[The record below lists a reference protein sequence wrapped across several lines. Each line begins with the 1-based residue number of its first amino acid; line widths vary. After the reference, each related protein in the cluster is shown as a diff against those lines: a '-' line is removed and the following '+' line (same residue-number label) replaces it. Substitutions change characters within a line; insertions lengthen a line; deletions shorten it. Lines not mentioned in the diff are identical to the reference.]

1 MDKNNSKSNVLT
13 FEDMRDMLKSK
24 TSYENCY
31 DLKNSV
37 LIESYDD
44 SKFDE
49 IKSRHD
55 MEITKDLELEREKT
69 NFKNSMSKF
78 AHKVKKQKIEKF
90 VSGSSDNI
98 YINPGSARG
107 PETFQT
113 GEFFQTDDH
122 DVKKVDNL
130 QNIKI
135 TQTDSFYKIQ
145 KQRNKKIKNFNCSYS
160 TIHGSNMRPLY
171 DAYDSSY
178 NDNGKSASKLS
189 IDNNWSEQIEYRSK
203 HDLKKVNKYL
213 QTSKKKYMIS
223 TIILTFLFLISII
236 WQLGVFNYFY
246 LPPSLTL
253 ANPLS
258 YIFLNFWVLIV
269 ATIPFYSVLHS
280 GISGLV
286 KLKPNSDSALC
297 VMLLGNICQVAML
310 LFSGTEMINNK
321 NIFVLTPVVIGGMAF
336 HCMSKYIHFV
346 VVLSNFRFV
355 CNKSRKGCTVGVASN
370 EDLISAFKREKEKHD
385 PMVIYKRKT
394 NFFTDFIYYSSTQ
407 NIADSVGY
415 FLTPIGFYLSVL
427 LLLISAVISKNM
439 WVAITVFA
447 SGLCIITP
455 FSFLFS
461 IVLPFFI
468 SQKKLCKNK
477 AAFLGFDSSKFGK
490 TDAIIIT
497 AKELFPKGT
506 VNLSGMRVFN
516 SHPIDDSIT
525 CAASVLTATNSI
537 LKDMFMSMILENER
551 CLEKVDS
558 ILYEDNMGISAW
570 VDDRRVIIGNYYMM
584 VNHNINMPPD
594 SEIKKISKNGCDYVF
609 VAISGKLTAAFMYD
623 MSADFNVKSNLDA
636 LENEGISVV
645 IKTVDVAI
653 KPKKLSKI
661 FKTPENLF
669 KILPAQYH
677 KSYRNQTRDM
687 QKDGSAIIS
696 GDDFISFSS
705 AIIESKKFLTCL
717 KFGIITYILGI
728 FIEILVLVLF
738 ISVNMVYKFSSIT
751 IILFNLSVL
760 LSIVL
765 INIFIKK

>member
-1 MDKNNSKSNVLT
+1 
-13 FEDMRDMLKSK
+13 MRDTLKSK

-31 DLKNSV
+31 DLKNSL

-44 SKFDE
+44 SKFE
-49 IKSRHD
+49 QIKSRHD
-55 MEITKDLELEREKT
+55 MEITKDLELERKKT
-69 NFKNSMSKF
+69 SFKNSMHGF
-78 AHKVKKQKIEKF
+78 THEVEKQKFEQF
-90 VSGSSDNI
+90 MSSSSDNI
-98 YINPGSARG
+98 YSNSGKTRGSN
-107 PETFQT
+107 TFHT
-113 GEFFQTDDH
+113 GEFFQADDH
-122 DVKKVDNL
+122 DVKKVDDL
-130 QNIKI
+130 KHIKI
-135 TQTDSFYKIQ
+135 TQTDSFYKFQ
-145 KQRNKKIKNFNCSYS
+145 KQRNKKIKNFSCKYS
-160 TIHGSNMRPLY
+160 TIHSSEMRPLY
-171 DAYDSSY
+171 DPSDGL
-178 NDNGKSASKLS
+178 DDRKTASKLLVDS
-189 IDNNWSEQIEYRSK
+189 NWSEQIEYRSK
-203 HDLKKVNKYL
+203 HDSKKVNKYL
-213 QTSKKKYMIS
+213 QASKKKYMIS
-223 TIILTFLFLISII
+223 TIILTLLFFISII
-236 WQLGVFNYFY
+236 WQLGAFNYFY
-246 LPPSLTL
+246 LPSSLTL
-253 ANPLS
+253 ANPIS
-258 YIFLNFWVLIV
+258 YIFLNFWFLIV
-269 ATIPFYSVLHS
+269 AAIPFYSVLHS

-286 KLKPNSDSALC
+286 KLKPNSDSVLC

-346 VVLSNFRFV
+346 AILSNFMFI
-355 CNKSRKGCTVGVASN
+355 CNKSRKSCAVGVVSA
-370 EDLISAFKREKEKHD
+370 EDLLSAFKRGKENHD

-407 NIADSVGY
+407 SISDSVGY
-415 FLTPIGFYLSVL
+415 FLTPIGFYLSIL
-427 LLLISAVISKNM
+427 LLLISGVISKNI
-439 WVAITVFA
+439 WIAATVFA
-447 SGLCIITP
+447 SSLCLITP

-461 IVLPFFI
+461 TVFPFCI
-468 SQKKLCKNK
+468 SQKKLRKNK

-490 TDAIIIT
+490 ADAIIIN

-551 CLEKVDS
+551 CLKKVDS

-584 VNHNINMPPD
+584 VNHNVNMPPD

-623 MSADFNVKSNLDA
+623 MSADFNIKSNLSS
-636 LENEGISVV
+636 LEKEGISVV
-645 IKTVDVAI
+645 IKTVDVVI

-661 FKTPENLF
+661 FKISENLF

-687 QKDGSAIIS
+687 QKDGSTIIS
-696 GDDFISFSS
+696 DDDFMSFSS
-705 AIIESKKFLTCL
+705 TIIESKKFLTCL

-738 ISVNMVYKFSSIT
+738 ISVNMIYKFSPIT

>member
-1 MDKNNSKSNVLT
+1 
-13 FEDMRDMLKSK
+13 MRDILKSK

-37 LIESYDD
+37 LIESFDD
-44 SKFDE
+44 SKFE
-49 IKSRHD
+49 QIKSPHD
-55 MEITKDLELEREKT
+55 MEITKDLDLERKKT
-69 NFKNSMSKF
+69 NFKNSMNKF
-78 AHKVKKQKIEKF
+78 THKVKQQKFEKF
-90 VSGSSDNI
+90 TSGSSDNI
-98 YINPGSARG
+98 YSNSGKTRDPD
-107 PETFQT
+107 TFHT
-113 GEFFQTDDH
+113 GEFFQADDH
-122 DVKKVDNL
+122 DVKKVDDL
-130 QNIKI
+130 KNIKI
-135 TQTDSFYKIQ
+135 TQTDSFYKFQ

-160 TIHGSNMRPLY
+160 TVHSSKMRPLY
-171 DAYDSSY
+171 DPSDGSDDR
-178 NDNGKSASKLS
+178 NTASKLLV
-189 IDNNWSEQIEYRSK
+189 DNNWSEQIEYRSK
-203 HDLKKVNKYL
+203 HDSKKVNKYL
-213 QTSKKKYMIS
+213 QASKKKYMIS
-223 TIILTFLFLISII
+223 TIILTFLFFISII

-258 YIFLNFWVLIV
+258 YVFLNFWVLIV
-269 ATIPFYSVLHS
+269 ATIPFYNVLRS

-297 VMLLGNICQVAML
+297 VMLLGNIFQVAML

-336 HCMSKYIHFV
+336 HCMSKYMHV
-346 VVLSNFRFV
+346 VAILSNFRFI
-355 CNKSRKGCTVGVASN
+355 CNKSRKGCTVGIVNA
-370 EDLISAFKREKEKHD
+370 EDLLSAFKRGKENHD

-394 NFFTDFIYYSSTQ
+394 NFFTDFIYYSFTQ
-407 NIADSVGY
+407 HIADSVGY

-427 LLLISAVISKNM
+427 LLLISAVISKNI
-439 WVAITVFA
+439 WIAITAFA
-447 SGLCIITP
+447 SGLCLITP

-461 IVLPFFI
+461 IVFPFFI
-468 SQKKLCKNK
+468 SQKKLHKNK

-490 TDAIIIT
+490 ADAIIIN
-497 AKELFPKGT
+497 AKELFPNGT
-506 VNLSGMRVFN
+506 VNLSGIRVFN
-516 SHPIDDSIT
+516 SHPID
-525 CAASVLTATNSI
+525 
-537 LKDMFMSMILENER
+537 
-551 CLEKVDS
+551 VDS

-584 VNHNINMPPD
+584 IHHNVNMPPD
-594 SEIKKISKNGCDYVF
+594 SEIKKISKNGCNYVF
-609 VAISGKLTAAFMYD
+609 IAISGKLTAAFMYD
-623 MSADFNVKSNLDA
+623 MSANFDIKSNLSS

-645 IKTVDVAI
+645 IKTVDVVI

-661 FKTPENLF
+661 FKISENLF

-677 KSYRNQTRDM
+677 KSYRNQTKDM

-717 KFGIITYILGI
+717 KFGIITYILGM

-738 ISVNMVYKFSSIT
+738 ISVNMIYKFSPIT
-751 IILFNLSVL
+751 IILFNLPVL

>member
-1 MDKNNSKSNVLT
+1 
-13 FEDMRDMLKSK
+13 MRDILKSK

-37 LIESYDD
+37 LIESFDD
-44 SKFDE
+44 SKFE
-49 IKSRHD
+49 QIKSRHD
-55 MEITKDLELEREKT
+55 MEITKDLDLERKKT
-69 NFKNSMSKF
+69 NFKNSMNKF
-78 AHKVKKQKIEKF
+78 THKVKQQKFEKF
-90 VSGSSDNI
+90 TSGSSDNI
-98 YINPGSARG
+98 YSNSGKTRDPD
-107 PETFQT
+107 TFHT
-113 GEFFQTDDH
+113 GEFFQADDH
-122 DVKKVDNL
+122 DVKKVDDL
-130 QNIKI
+130 KNIKI
-135 TQTDSFYKIQ
+135 TQTDSFYKFQ
-145 KQRNKKIKNFNCSYS
+145 KQRNKKIKNFSCSYS
-160 TIHGSNMRPLY
+160 TIHGSEMRPLY
-171 DAYDSSY
+171 DPSDGSDDQK
-178 NDNGKSASKLS
+178 NASKLLV
-189 IDNNWSEQIEYRSK
+189 DNNWSEQIEYRSK
-203 HDLKKVNKYL
+203 HDSKKVNKYL
-213 QTSKKKYMIS
+213 QASKKKYMIS
-223 TIILTFLFLISII
+223 TIILTFLFFISII

-258 YIFLNFWVLIV
+258 YVFLNFWVLLV
-269 ATIPFYSVLHS
+269 ATIPFYSVLRS
-280 GISGLV
+280 GISGIV

-346 VVLSNFRFV
+346 AILSNFRFI
-355 CNKSRKGCTVGVASN
+355 CNKSCKGCAVGVVSA
-370 EDLISAFKREKEKHD
+370 EDLLSAFKRGKENHD

-394 NFFTDFIYYSSTQ
+394 NFFTDFIYYSFTQ
-407 NIADSVGY
+407 HIADSVGY

-427 LLLISAVISKNM
+427 LLLISAVISKNI
-439 WVAITVFA
+439 WIAITAFA
-447 SGLCIITP
+447 SGLCLITP

-461 IVLPFFI
+461 IVFPFFI
-468 SQKKLCKNK
+468 SQKKLHKNK

-490 TDAIIIT
+490 ADAIIIN
-497 AKELFPKGT
+497 AKELFPNGT
-506 VNLSGMRVFN
+506 INLSGIRVFN

-525 CAASVLTATNSI
+525 CATSVLTATNSI

-551 CLEKVDS
+551 CLKKVDS

-584 VNHNINMPPD
+584 VHHNVNMPPD

-623 MSADFNVKSNLDA
+623 MSADFDIKSNLSS
-636 LENEGISVV
+636 LEKEGISVV

-653 KPKKLSKI
+653 KQKKLSKI
-661 FKTPENLF
+661 FKISENLF

-677 KSYRNQTRDM
+677 KSYRNQTKDM

-717 KFGIITYILGI
+717 KFGIITYILGM

-738 ISVNMVYKFSSIT
+738 ISVNMIYKFSPIT
-751 IILFNLSVL
+751 IILFNLPVL